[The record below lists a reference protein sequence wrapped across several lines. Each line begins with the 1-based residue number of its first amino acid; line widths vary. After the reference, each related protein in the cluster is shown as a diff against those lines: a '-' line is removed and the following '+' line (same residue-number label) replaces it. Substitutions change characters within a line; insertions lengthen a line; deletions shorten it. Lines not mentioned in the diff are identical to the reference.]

1 MSTPYTP
8 AIDLGAITALD
19 FHTHVHASV
28 SAPGDEGGA
37 QLAAMKKYFKSEDKP
52 GATLPDLAAYY
63 RQRSIAAVTFTVD
76 KGPSAP
82 DPVLTND
89 EILNLAK
96 EHSDIVL
103 PFASIH
109 PDRGEAGAREA
120 ERLIAGGVRGFKFH
134 PNAQAF
140 FPDDR
145 KCYPLYEVLNAHQ
158 MPALFHT
165 GQSGAGANTRGGS
178 GILLK
183 YSNPL
188 HLDEVA
194 ADFPDMPVV
203 LAHPSFPWQEEALAI
218 AVHKPSVWIEMS
230 GWSPKYFPPVLV
242 QYANTMLKD
251 RILFGSDFPLITPDR
266 WLSDLEKTEIRD
278 SVKPGLL
285 KDNAVRLLGLA
296 KES

>member
-1 MSTPYTP
+1 MTYTP
-8 AIDLGAITALD
+8 AIDLDAITALD
-19 FHTHVHASV
+19 FHTHVHTSV
-28 SAPGDEGGA
+28 NAEGEEGSA
-37 QLAAMKKYFKSEDKP
+37 QLAAMKKYFKSDTP
-52 GATLPDLAAYY
+52 PATLPGLAGYY
-63 RQRSIAAVTFTVD
+63 RERKIAAVTFTVD
-76 KGPSAP
+76 RGPSKP
-82 DPVLTND
+82 DPVLNND

-96 EHSDIVL
+96 EHNDTVI

-109 PDRGEAGAREA
+109 PDRGEDGAREA
-120 ERLIAGGVRGFKFH
+120 ERLIAEGVRGFKFH

-145 KCYPLYEVLNAHQ
+145 KCYPLYEVLNAHK

-165 GQSGAGANTRGGS
+165 GQSGAGAGTRGGS

-194 ADFPDMPVV
+194 ADFPDMQIV

-285 KDNAVRLLGLA
+285 KDNAVRLLGLDNKDNA
-296 KES
+296 

>member
-1 MSTPYTP
+1 MTGYQP

-28 SAPGDEGGA
+28 HDTGDGTSATLE
-37 QLAAMKKYFKSEDKP
+37 AMKKYFKSEDKP
-52 GATLPDLAAYY
+52 PATLPDLAAYY
-63 RQRSIAAVTFTVD
+63 RSRSIAAVTFTVD
-76 KGPSAP
+76 KGPSQP

-89 EILNLAK
+89 EILQLAG
-96 EHSDIVL
+96 EHNDIVI

-109 PDRGEAGAREA
+109 PDRGEAGARDA
-120 ERLIAGGVRGFKFH
+120 ERLIAAGVRGFKFH

-145 KCYPLYEVLNAHQ
+145 KAYDLYEVLNAHKI
-158 MPALFHT
+158 PALFHT
-165 GQSGAGANTRGGS
+165 GQSGAGAGTRGGS

-194 ADFPDMPVV
+194 ADFPDMPIV

-242 QYANTMLKD
+242 QYANTMLRD

-266 WLSDLEKTEIRD
+266 WLADLDKTGIRD
-278 SVKPGLL
+278 AVKPGLL
-285 KDNAVRLLGLA
+285 KDNAVRLLGLGG
-296 KES
+296 